1 MKKIAFSLCAV
12 LFLMAFT
19 TENKNDPGGKTFTIQ
34 LSGSEEVTPGDPD
47 GTGMATITLNQ
58 GQGTISYQITVSG
71 IETPMAA
78 HIHEAPA
85 GQAGPVVFTL
95 ATPVNGVSSG
105 VIRNVSKEMIKE
117 IRQNPEDYYI
127 NVHNAMYPAG
137 ALRGQLSH

>member
-1 MKKIAFSLCAV
+1 MKKITFSLCAV

-19 TENKNDPGGKTFTIQ
+19 TVNNTDPGGKTFTIQ

-58 GQGTISYQITVSG
+58 GQGTISYQLTVSG